1 MNGLTLGE
9 IHLLAIGRA
18 DEELQKKVKA
28 IADAEAKAK
37 SGKVEKAATAK
48 K

>member
-18 DEELQKKVKA
+18 DEELQKKAKA
-28 IADAEAKAK
+28 IADAEAKK
-37 SGKVEKAATAK
+37 GKVEKTEKPAK